1 MLSELSYKLFI
12 KTHYDLN
19 NIQIIHTYVWKV
31 RREVYGIHMT
41 NFSIILMN
49 GLIHYYI
56 V

>member
-19 NIQIIHTYVWKV
+19 NIQIIYTYVWKV
-31 RREVYGIHMT
+31 HREVYGIQMT
-41 NFSIILMN
+41 NLSIIMMN
-49 GLIHYYI
+49 GLMYYYI